1 MDEFQ
6 EWANKQDESVKG
18 HWVGL
23 FNGAKS
29 TAALEDELVS
39 LWGFTPV
46 EDCEPLSR
54 LVLMKW
60 VSDVFEDSENFPITY
75 GWFAKMVEWI
85 SQETSSVRE
94 TVRLFEKGLKRTE
107 IARLR
112 KLKESTINDHLLK
125 HLLLT
130 KDASYKRVEETKAA
144 KVYQTLFEDGQY
156 PKYKEAKD
164 QFESEGKKLDF
175 FLFRYYQIKAL
186 KERE

>member
-1 MDEFQ
+1 M
-6 EWANKQDESVKG
+6 
-18 HWVGL
+18 
-23 FNGAKS
+23 
-29 TAALEDELVS
+29 
-39 LWGFTPV
+39 V

-75 GWFAKMVEWI
+75 GWFAKMFEWI
-85 SQETSSVRE
+85 SHETSSVRE